1 MTLKMLLC
9 MYFLSLKL
17 FIIQCYE
24 LIQKRKIWHLFSI
37 WPQTYKLPW
46 HLRGS
51 FWLFFHNLAPSQ
63 APSNFT
69 VIAQSSSSVLAS
81 WQLPPLK
88 SRNGIITGFKLFYK
102 RQDQFGEANITININ
117 SATTRGE
124 IISRLEKY
132 TEYVLQILA
141 FTSAGDGPRSSKKVT
156 RTKEGGKCWLCL
168 VKLIGILRLIC

>member
-1 MTLKMLLC
+1 M
-9 MYFLSLKL
+9 FL
-17 FIIQCYE
+17 
-24 LIQKRKIWHLFSI
+24 
-37 WPQTYKLPW
+37 
-46 HLRGS
+46 
-51 FWLFFHNLAPSQ
+51 HNLAPSQ
-63 APSNFT
+63 APINFT
-69 VIAQSSSSVLAS
+69 VIAQSSSSILAS

-117 SATTRGE
+117 SATTRRE

-156 RTKEGGKCWLCL
+156 RTKEGGKC
-168 VKLIGILRLIC
+168 